1 MKLINR
7 ALSLLLVLCMAV
19 SPLTTWAA
27 AQEPADRGAAAQGV
41 AAPRSDDPYTWLDND
56 RKIEYPAAKTSAV
69 ADSTQSG
76 YGAEKMLD
84 GDVETTWQASWSSPP
99 ATPTI
104 TLTLSDA
111 EYVTGFLYESRQDN
125 NISGIMTDYSVY
137 VSTDGAAYSTEP
149 AATGTLPYKL
159 GTFFV
164 TFDTPQLA
172 KGIKIVSTACAITEL
187 RLTYLPHDF
196 DGLVASAD
204 AVRASVVG
212 GSDIDQWDSATLD
225 AYDESLAAI
234 KRAGK
239 PTAPESLQSACS
251 SLLALIGE
259 LKRAQSVSTEELRA
273 AYRRAVTLRGAAV
286 SGEAPL
292 QWPQSAMDAFDEV
305 LSSIEATAG
314 SMAARRGAV
323 LDARQALDD
332 GVFAFQ
338 LAQRKPEMSTT
349 LSITGGSLN
358 RLMDGVTASRFQSS
372 GAAADKSKYIDLD
385 YKNET
390 QFESLTFHS
399 WFAASQAVRSIQVQ
413 VKTGDQWQ
421 DVDGGKIY
429 TIGWTTNSQ
438 RPSEARTVTFSSPV
452 KGTAL
457 RICIVTTGDNGGID
471 ELEVGIGVNEADMRI
486 SLDRDAV
493 TLNEGDSLQLIA
505 TVLPAYATNK
515 NVIWTSSDPA
525 AVSVSTDGLVKGIF
539 VPDGVEE
546 KDVII
551 TAATEYGGKEAAC
564 TVTLLPKAAE
574 AEDKADAVRRVE
586 ILDTLARAS
595 KAEDYRAGA
604 LDTFRSAITV
614 LQEKLDNPNLT
625 VGGLR
630 LIDEG
635 CAAARKTFDEA
646 SLIPLR
652 TVGELIDRVTGAG
665 SKDRFVLEMIP
676 ADAVTGM
683 DVYEVDWDAAK
694 SMPVLRG
701 NNAVALATAYNYY
714 LKYFAYLDFP
724 YVGDCDLTL
733 PAVLPQMGERVRIV
747 FPYEYRHYF
756 NENCEYKYT
765 TSLYGEEEWTH
776 RLDWMA
782 MNGFNMFLLDIGE
795 HAVWLNAADE
805 LGLNDA
811 AKTELLYANKG
822 TEQYYGEY
830 AISAEAAAREGA
842 LAKFVTQRGLDLGM
856 EPEIRPFVGQLLFM
870 FPENRGDYY
879 GSSSKS
885 DFIINLP
892 NSVFDGV
899 TAYAAARWMN
909 LPQGIFLSPEV
920 APGSGKDA
928 DKAKAVFH
936 QVSDIYYASLLE
948 VLGFD
953 EYGRTPQFGFK
964 DMVGEQGFVVQHAAF
979 PQKVIE
985 EMVDGLLKLNPDA
998 VWMQTSWRYS
1008 TWLTRYYRP
1017 GSLMFVDLKA
1027 DNNPKWNSTDEF
1039 GGTPWVWSMLF
1050 NFGGNTGLGGGFD
1063 QITTDVIHASK
1074 AANYMRGISISPEG
1088 GDTNPA
1094 LYGLMAEMTWRSEAP
1109 DMEQWLKDYAKRRY
1123 GAENYALAQ
1132 TELDSVWAQLYTTVY
1147 SGNCPGGADGPSQT
1161 LINASPKLT
1170 GAKAR
1175 VYGTNSKAYASK
1187 DIIPAWAG
1195 LLDAADAI
1203 TEQGGT
1209 LNAQFQYDLVDLT
1222 RQALGDLSGDV
1233 YTKINPAYKAD
1244 NKDEALKYAGLMVDL
1259 CEKMDAILSTNRFF
1273 LLGTRLADAKARGV
1287 TDGDKAY
1294 FEKVERTFMT
1304 YWVLDNY
1311 DSGKNGG
1318 LIDYCNRHLAGLTT
1332 DYYGMRWRAFY
1343 NELDRAMTAGS
1354 GQYSQSNVDGA
1365 IKAAVT
1371 VWTEDRT
1378 PYPTETAGDSA
1389 AVSRSVLTHYTPLIQ
1404 ELYLDGGALR
1414 ALYEANKDRNDDG
1427 YPADAWQDFTQALAD
1442 AGKVLDTALSKEELD
1457 AARITLQA
1465 ALDALDA
1472 PAEDVDGVYDAWR
1485 QDAATVKPDAADNR
1499 ALCGTIGD
1507 GKAAL
1512 LLAGSVDN
1520 GQNDDDGLRPAP
1532 AIFVNDDL
1540 NAALSATAQNT
1551 VTFDFIPDAV
1561 LMAENSNTDHPL
1573 PVFGFYMNFAGVNE
1587 TYFIGYNGSS
1597 WNWQRYGAGAGWGN
1611 VSGPAIQPGTT
1622 YSVKLQW
1629 TGTHLDL
1636 FQVGVKGG
1644 EPTTVMNGT
1653 EAGAEMAAGGAGRG
1667 FGIRVAYSA
1676 WYQSLTSLTISNFR
1690 YSGQAREQ
1698 SVYAV
1703 SGKVTYDGAGVAN
1716 ATVTDGTSRAI
1727 TGSDGSYT
1735 LYAVQTG
1742 SRDLTV
1748 SAPAKGSVTKNVT
1761 LTDAG
1766 LTDINIAL
1774 DESSEPAKT
1783 YTVTV
1788 TGGTGSGEYEEGA
1801 SVTAAADAPSAGM
1814 EFREWTVSG
1823 LTGVDLTANPLT
1835 FTMPASA
1842 VTLTAVYMKTDDQIA
1857 LEAAKGKVE
1866 AGDYTVAQ
1874 ATANTEEAV
1883 AVWLEEAVASV
1894 LNGTGVSAEIAVTDF
1909 HAAVEDDKKANG
1921 ADGSFAFTV
1930 TLTRGERTVTTE
1942 PIEGVITMTAYVP
1955 PEQTQAPAFALTTAT
1970 FAGEDASSVAFTLT
1984 GDPVETYAVY
1994 ADAEDGE
2001 ALDDPLVS
2009 VEEST
2014 LTLTFAVKPEIETT
2028 YYISATDDNAGKAE
2042 SLRTAVTVKPYEA
2055 PAGSEK
2061 AVVSFT
2067 IPGQAGES
2075 VIDEAAHTVT
2085 VTMPAGTD
2093 LTALTPEITVS
2104 AGASVSPASGVE
2116 QDFTNGAAYTVTAED
2131 GTSQTYTVSVV
2142 LESAPTVP
2150 VTGVTLDMTSITL
2163 YSNRAGSVKL
2173 TADVAP
2179 ENADN
2184 RAVTWSSSDEA
2195 VARVDADGTV
2205 TAVAD
2210 GTAVITVTTEDGGLT
2225 AACTVTVE
2233 TYTEPYTPP
2242 VSNVTTTT
2250 AKNEDGSTTKTS
2262 TNRKTGTVTV
2272 TTTWPDGAKL
2282 VTTTTKDSASTSEVT
2297 LPNGRDSVTV
2307 TIPTAEKPAPGEVA
2321 LIVHEDG
2328 TREVVRTSVAAE
2340 NGMRVTLT
2348 EGAVLEIADNS
2359 KAFADVAEGHWAY
2372 DAIQFA
2378 ASRELFTGTGSGSFN
2393 PAGDMTR
2400 SMLVTVL
2407 ARLDGQETSGGAAW
2421 YSKATDWGMEA
2432 GITDGANMDA
2442 SITRESLVVMLCRY
2456 AKAEAPEESMLH
2468 DFPDSEKVS
2477 DWAEDAMGW
2486 AVANGILT
2494 GNGAGE
2500 LNPAGNASR
2509 AEVAAILMRFVGHLV
2524 K

>member
-137 VSTDGAAYSTEP
+137 VSTDGTAYSEEP

-259 LKRAQSVSTEELRA
+259 LKRTQSVSTEELRA

-399 WFAASQAVRSIQVQ
+399 WFAASQAVRTIQVQ

-604 LDTFRSAITV
+604 LDTFRSAITD

-1170 GAKAR
+1170 GSKAR

-1187 DIIPAWAG
+1187 DIIPVWAG

-1378 PYPTETAGDSA
+1378 PYPTETAGNSA

-1414 ALYEANKDRNDDG
+1414 ALYEANKDKNDDG

-1551 VTFDFIPDAV
+1551 VTCDFIPDAV

-1597 WNWQRYGAGAGWGN
+1597 WNWLRYGAGAGWGN

-2250 AKNEDGSTTKTS
+2250 VKNEDGSTTK
-2262 TNRKTGTVTV
+2262 
-2272 TTTWPDGAKL
+2272 DG
-2282 VTTTTKDSASTSEVT
+2282 ASTSEVT

-2359 KAFADVAEGHWAY
+2359 KAFADVAEGHWVY

-2442 SITRESLVVMLCRY
+2442 SVTRESLVVMLCRY
-2456 AKAEAPEESMLH
+2456 AKAETTEAEALN
-2468 DFPDSEKVS
+2468 DFPDADKVS

>member
-1 MKLINR
+1 MKLVNR

-137 VSTDGAAYSTEP
+137 VSTDGTAYSEEP

-273 AYRRAVTLRGAAV
+273 AYRRAVTLRGVAV

-399 WFAASQAVRSIQVQ
+399 WFAASQAVRTIQVQ

-525 AVSVSTDGLVKGIF
+525 AVSVSTDGMVKGIF
-539 VPDGVEE
+539 VPNGVEE

-586 ILDTLARAS
+586 MLDTLARAS

-604 LDTFRSAITV
+604 LDTFRSAITD

-733 PAVLPQMGERVRIV
+733 PAVLPQVGERVRIV

-1690 YSGQAREQ
+1690 YSGQAQEQ

-1857 LEAAKGKVE
+1857 LDAAKGKVE

-1894 LNGTGVSAEIAVTDF
+1894 LNGTGVSAGIAVTDF
-1909 HAAVEDDKKANG
+1909 HAAVEDDKEANG

-1955 PEQTQAPAFALTTAT
+1955 PEQTQAPAFALTAAT

-1994 ADAEDGE
+1994 AVAEDGE

-2061 AVVSFT
+2061 ALVSFT

-2282 VTTTTKDSASTSEVT
+2282 VTTTTKDGASTSEVT

-2328 TREVVRTSVAAE
+2328 TREVVRTSVAVE

-2359 KAFADVAEGHWAY
+2359 KAFADVAKGHWAY

-2486 AVANGILT
+2486 AVANGIIT

>member
-19 SPLTTWAA
+19 SPLTTRAA

-239 PTAPESLQSACS
+239 PTAPESLHSACS

-286 SGEAPL
+286 SGESPL
-292 QWPQSAMDAFDEV
+292 QWPQSALDAFDEV

-338 LAQRKPEMSTT
+338 LAQLKPEMSTT

-399 WFAASQAVRSIQVQ
+399 WFAASQAVRTIQVQ

-515 NVIWTSSDPA
+515 NVIWNSSDPT

-586 ILDTLARAS
+586 ILDTLAKAS
-595 KAEDYRAGA
+595 RAEDYRAGA
-604 LDTFRSAITV
+604 LDTFRSAITD

-646 SLIPLR
+646 PLIPLR

-733 PAVLPQMGERVRIV
+733 PAVLPQVGERVRIV

-953 EYGRTPQFGFK
+953 EYGRTPRFGFK

-1094 LYGLMAEMTWRSEAP
+1094 LYGLMAEMTWRNEAP

-1187 DIIPAWAG
+1187 DIIPVWAG

-1259 CEKMDAILSTNRFF
+1259 CEKIDAILSTNRFF

-1378 PYPTETAGDSA
+1378 PYPTEAAGDSA
-1389 AVSRSVLTHYTPLIQ
+1389 AVSRAILTHYTPLIQ

-1414 ALYEANKDRNDDG
+1414 ALYEANKDKNDDG

-1472 PAEDVDGVYDAWR
+1472 PAEGVDGVYDAWR
-1485 QDAATVKPDAADNR
+1485 QVPATVKPDAAGNR

-1512 LLAGSVDN
+1512 LLAGSVDS
-1520 GQNDDDGLRPAP
+1520 GQNDDAPKKP
-1532 AIFVNDDL
+1532 AIFVNDNL

-1551 VTFDFIPDAV
+1551 VTFDFTPDAV
-1561 LMAENSNTDHPL
+1561 PVPEDGKRL
-1573 PVFGFYMNFAGVNE
+1573 PIFGFYMNFVDVNE
-1587 TYFIGYNGSS
+1587 TYFIGYNGSE
-1597 WNWQRYGAGAGWGN
+1597 WNWQRYGAGAGWGSVN
-1611 VSGPAIQPGTT
+1611 GPAIQPGTT

-1653 EAGAEMAAGGAGRG
+1653 EAGAEMAAGGAGQG
-1667 FGIRVAYSA
+1667 FGIRVAYSD

-1735 LYAVQTG
+1735 LYAAQTG

-1748 SAPAKGSVTKNVT
+1748 SAPAKGFVTKNVT

-1801 SVTAAADAPSAGM
+1801 SVTATADAPSAGM
-1814 EFREWTVSG
+1814 EFREWTATG
-1823 LTGVDLTANPLT
+1823 LTGVDLTANPLI

-1842 VTLTAVYMKTDDQIA
+1842 VTLAATYQKTADQA
-1857 LEAAKGKVE
+1857 AVEAAKDTLEG
-1866 AGDYTVAQ
+1866 GDFTVAQ
-1874 ATANTEEAV
+1874 VTANTEEAV

-1894 LNGTGVSAEIAVTDF
+1894 LNGTDVSAEIAVADF
-1909 HAAVEDDKKANG
+1909 HAAVADDEATNG

-1930 TLTRGERTVTTE
+1930 ALTRGESTVTTE

-2028 YYISATDDNAGKAE
+2028 YYISATDASAEKTE

-2075 VIDEAAHTVT
+2075 VINEAAHTVT

-2093 LTALTPEITVS
+2093 LTTLTPEITVS

-2233 TYTEPYTPP
+2233 TYYEPYIPP
-2242 VSNVTTTT
+2242 VSNTTTT
-2250 AKNEDGSTTKTS
+2250 TSKNEDGSTTKTV
-2262 TNRKTGTVTV
+2262 TNKKTGTVTA
-2272 TTTWPDGAKL
+2272 TTTWPDGVRL
-2282 VTTTTKDSASTSEVT
+2282 ITTTKDGASTSEVT
-2297 LPNGRDSVTV
+2297 LPDGRDSVTV

-2328 TREVVRTSVAAE
+2328 TREVVRTSVAVE

-2378 ASRELFTGTGSGSFN
+2378 ASRELFTGTGAGSFS

-2442 SITRESLVVMLCRY
+2442 SITRESLVVMLYRY
-2456 AKAEAPEESMLH
+2456 AKAETTEAEALN
-2468 DFPDSEKVS
+2468 DFPDADKVS
-2477 DWAEDAMGW
+2477 DWAEDAMSW

-2500 LNPAGNASR
+2500 LNPAGTASR
-2509 AEVAAILMRFVGHLV
+2509 AEVAAILMRFAAQMA

>member
-56 RKIEYPAAKTSAV
+56 RKIEYPAAKTSAT

-76 YGAEKMLD
+76 YGTEKMLD
-84 GDVETTWQASWSSPP
+84 GNKGTKWEASWNNPP
-99 ATPTI
+99 MTTMI

-137 VSTDGAAYSTEP
+137 VSTDGAVYSTEP

-159 GTFFV
+159 GTFLV

-172 KGIKIVSTACAITEL
+172 KSIKIVSTACAITEL
-187 RLTYLPHDF
+187 RLTYLPTDY
-196 DGLVASAD
+196 DALVSAAEAIYEHTQANTGSEPPNWDSEVQQTYRGELDTIKNKGTPAEAELLETCASLFNLIRD
-204 AVRASVVG
+204 LKRSRWSNTDDLVKEFNRATILQRAAVVG
-212 GSDIDQWDSATLD
+212 
-225 AYDESLAAI
+225 
-234 KRAGK
+234 
-239 PTAPESLQSACS
+239 TAPMQW
-251 SLLALIGE
+251 
-259 LKRAQSVSTEELRA
+259 AQADR
-273 AYRRAVTLRGAAV
+273 
-286 SGEAPL
+286 
-292 QWPQSAMDAFDEV
+292 DAFKTV
-305 LSSIEATAG
+305 LERIESVAG
-314 SMAARRGAV
+314 TQAARLGNV
-323 LDARQALDD
+323 LDAQNELAEAL
-332 GVFAFQ
+332 FAFEA
-338 LAQRKPEMSTT
+338 AQVKPKMSTT
-349 LSITGGSLN
+349 LSITGGSLDN
-358 RLMDGVTASRFQSS
+358 LMDGVTASRFQSS
-372 GAAADKSKYIDLD
+372 GSSADKSKYIELD
-385 YKNET
+385 YTNET

-399 WFAASQAVRSIQVQ
+399 WFATRQAVKAIQVQ
-413 VKTGDQWQ
+413 VKTDGQWK

-429 TIGWTTNSQ
+429 TINWTTNEQ
-438 RPSEARTVTFSSPV
+438 TPSEACTVTFDAPV

-457 RICIVTTGDNGGID
+457 RICIVTSGVKGGID
-471 ELEVGIGVNEADMRI
+471 ELEVGLAVSESDMSI
-486 SLDRDAV
+486 ALDSTAI
-493 TLNEGDSLQLIA
+493 TLYEGESAQLTA

-515 NVIWTSSDPA
+515 NVRWTSSDPSI
-525 AVSVSTDGLVKGIF
+525 VSVSSDGAITGIAL
-539 VPDGVEE
+539 PIGVES
-546 KDVII
+546 KVVTI
-551 TAATEYGGKEAAC
+551 TATTEYGSKTATC
-564 TVTLLPKAAE
+564 TVTLLPKAAT
-574 AEDKADAVRRVE
+574 AADKADTLRRVE
-586 ILDTLARAS
+586 ILDKLATAS
-595 KAEDYRAGA
+595 KADDYETGA
-604 LDTFRSAITV
+604 LDTFRAAIAGLKQQLEDTA
-614 LQEKLDNPNLT
+614 LT
-625 VGGLR
+625 VGGLT
-630 LIDEG
+630 LINESCSDARDAFD
-635 CAAARKTFDEA
+635 AASR
-646 SLIPLR
+646 IPLR
-652 TVGELIDRVTGAG
+652 TVGKLIDRVTGTG
-665 SKDRFVLEMIP
+665 SSEKFILEIIP
-676 ADAVTGM
+676 ADAATGM
-683 DVYEVDWDAAK
+683 DVYEVDWDTASGK
-694 SMPVLRG
+694 PVLRG
-701 NNAVALATAYNYY
+701 NNAVSLATAYNYY
-714 LKYFAYLDFP
+714 LKYFAFLDFP
-724 YVGDCDLTL
+724 YVGDCDLEL
-733 PAVLPQMGERVRIV
+733 PAAMPVVDQEVRIV

-765 TSLYGEEEWTH
+765 TSLYGQEEWEH

-782 MNGFNMFLLDIGE
+782 MNGFNMYLMDIGE
-795 HAVWLNAADE
+795 HAVWLDAAAD

-811 AKTELLYANKG
+811 AKDEILHANKG
-822 TEQYYGEY
+822 TEQYYGVY
-830 AISAEAAAREGA
+830 SISEEAAAQEGA
-842 LAKFVTQRGLDLGM
+842 LAKFVTQRGFDLGM
-856 EPEIRPFVGQLLFM
+856 EPEIRPFIGQLLFM
-870 FPENRGDYY
+870 FPNNHDDYY
-879 GSSSKS
+879 GTSYKK
-885 DFIINLP
+885 DFVIDLP
-892 NSVFDGV
+892 GSIMNGV
-899 TAYAAARWMN
+899 TAYPAARWMG
-909 LPQGIFLSPEV
+909 LPQGVFLSPEV
-920 APGSGKDA
+920 APGSTQEAAAQARKVYD
-928 DKAKAVFH
+928 
-936 QVSDIYYASLLE
+936 QVSDIYYASLQK

-953 EYGRTPQFGFK
+953 EYGRTPQYALK
-964 DMVGEQGFVVQHAAF
+964 DMVAEQGFVVQHAAF
-979 PQKVIE
+979 PQRVVAD
-985 EMVDGLLKLNPDA
+985 MVEHLLALNPDA
-998 VWMQTSWRYS
+998 IWIQSSWRYQ
-1008 TWLTRYYRP
+1008 TWLPQHYRP
-1017 GSLMFVDLKA
+1017 GSFMVLDL
-1027 DNNPKWNSTDEF
+1027 NSEYRPKWQSTNEF
-1039 GGTPWVWSMLF
+1039 DGTPWLWGMLS
-1050 NFGGNTGLGGGFD
+1050 NFGGNTGMEGGFD
-1063 QITTDVIHASK
+1063 LIANQILSDDVKASHMK
-1074 AANYMRGISISPEG
+1074 GVAITPEG

-1094 LYGLMAEMTWRSEAP
+1094 LYALMAEMNWRSEAP
-1109 DMEQWLKDYAKRRY
+1109 DVDQWMQDYAKRRY
-1123 GAENYALAQ
+1123 GAENYELAKQ
-1132 TELDSVWAQLYTTVY
+1132 ELDKAWQGLYKTVY
-1147 SGNCPGGADGPSQT
+1147 SAFLGAPGPAQT
-1161 LINASPKLT
+1161 IINAHPKLT

-1175 VYGTNSKAYASK
+1175 SYGTNNKKYQSK
-1187 DIIPAWAG
+1187 DIIPVWESM
-1195 LLDAADAI
+1195 LEAAEKI
-1203 TEQGGT
+1203 QESGGSLTEQ
-1209 LNAQFQYDLVDLT
+1209 FKYDLVDIT

-1233 YTKINPAYKAD
+1233 YAKINPAYKAD

-1273 LLGTRLADAKARGV
+1273 LLGTRLEDAKSRGV
-1287 TDGDKAY
+1287 TDDDKFY

-1304 YWVLDNY
+1304 YWVLDKY
-1311 DSGKNGG
+1311 DAGGG
-1318 LIDYCNRHLAGLTT
+1318 LRDYCNRHLAGLMT
-1332 DYYGMRWRAFY
+1332 DYYGMRWQKFY
-1343 NELDRAMTAGS
+1343 AELDRAMTAGS
-1354 GQYSQSNVDGA
+1354 GQYSQSTVDNA
-1365 IKAAVT
+1365 IRPIVID
-1371 VWTEDRT
+1371 WSEDRT
-1378 PYPTETAGDSA
+1378 PYTTTPAGDPVE
-1389 AVSRSVLTHYTPLIQ
+1389 VSRAILTGYTALIQ

-1414 ALYEANKDRNDDG
+1414 ILYEANKDRTDAG
-1427 YPADAWQDFTQALAD
+1427 YPADTWEAFTQALAG
-1442 AGKVLDTALSKEELD
+1442 AEAALSSLSAEELTT
-1457 AARITLQA
+1457 ARTALQA
-1465 ALDALDA
+1465 AIDALEVLAADA
-1472 PAEDVDGVYDAWR
+1472 DGIYDAWH
-1485 QDAATVKPDAADNR
+1485 QDEATVKPDAADNK
-1499 ALCGTIGD
+1499 ALCGTLSSG
-1507 GKAAL
+1507 ANPVL
-1512 LLAGSVDN
+1512 RLTGSVDN
-1520 GQNDDDGLRPAP
+1520 GQNDDAP
-1532 AIFVNDDL
+1532 SKPTIFVNETL
-1540 NAALSATAQNT
+1540 NAVLSATEQNT
-1551 VTFDFIPDAV
+1551 VTFDFTPSAV
-1561 LMAENSNTDHPL
+1561 RAQEGGSGSILCP
-1573 PVFGFYMNFAGVNE
+1573 FGFYLNYNGVNDN
-1587 TYFIGYNGSS
+1587 YYIGYNGKT
-1597 WNWQRYGAGAGWGN
+1597 WNWQRYGANAAFDT
-1611 VSGPAIQPGTT
+1611 VSGPTILPGTT

-1636 FQVGVKGG
+1636 FQVGVKGSDL
-1644 EPTTVMNGT
+1644 TTVMSGT
-1653 EAGAEMAAGGAGRG
+1653 EAGAAMADGGAGRG
-1667 FGIRVAYSA
+1667 FGIRVAYHANSK
-1676 WYQSLTSLTISNFR
+1676 SLATLDLSNFR

-1698 SVYAV
+1698 SRYPV

-1735 LYAVQTG
+1735 LYAAQTG

-1994 ADAEDGE
+1994 AVAEDGE

-2028 YYISATDDNAGKAE
+2028 YYISATDDNAEKTE

-2061 AVVSFT
+2061 ALVSFT

-2282 VTTTTKDSASTSEVT
+2282 VTTTTKDGASTSEVT
-2297 LPNGRDSVTV
+2297 PPNGRDSVTV

-2321 LIVHEDG
+2321 HIVHEDG
-2328 TREVVRTSVAAE
+2328 TREVVRTSVAVE

-2359 KAFADVAEGHWAY
+2359 KAFADVAKGHWAY

-2486 AVANGILT
+2486 AVANGIIT

>member
-137 VSTDGAAYSTEP
+137 VSTDGTAYSEEP

-399 WFAASQAVRSIQVQ
+399 WFAASQAVRTIQVQ

-525 AVSVSTDGLVKGIF
+525 AVSVSTDGMVKGIF
-539 VPDGVEE
+539 VPNGVEE

-604 LDTFRSAITV
+604 LDTFRSAITD

-1561 LMAENSNTDHPL
+1561 LMAENSNTDNPL

-1698 SVYAV
+1698 SVYPV

-1735 LYAVQTG
+1735 LYAAQTG

-1748 SAPAKGSVTKNVT
+1748 SVPAKGSVTKNVT

-1801 SVTAAADAPSAGM
+1801 SVTAAADAPSDGM

-2061 AVVSFT
+2061 ALVSFT

-2250 AKNEDGSTTKTS
+2250 AKIEDGSTTKTS

-2282 VTTTTKDSASTSEVT
+2282 VTTTTKDGASTSEVT

-2378 ASRELFTGTGSGSFN
+2378 ASRELFTGTGAGSFS

-2456 AKAEAPEESMLH
+2456 AKAETTEAEALN
-2468 DFPDSEKVS
+2468 DFPDADKVS

>member
-19 SPLTTWAA
+19 LPLTTWAA
-27 AQEPADRGAAAQGV
+27 AQEPADRGAATQGV
-41 AAPRSDDPYTWLDND
+41 AAPRSGDPYTWLDND

-84 GDVETTWQASWSSPP
+84 GDVETTWQASWNNPP

-125 NISGIMTDYSVY
+125 NISGIMTDYSVF

-149 AATGTLPYKL
+149 AATGTLSYKL

-172 KGIKIVSTACAITEL
+172 KSIKIVSTACAITEL

-204 AVRASVVG
+204 AERASVVG

-234 KRAGK
+234 KSAGK
-239 PTAPESLQSACS
+239 PTTPESLHSACS

-286 SGEAPL
+286 AGEAPL
-292 QWPQSAMDAFDEV
+292 QWPQSALDAFDEV

-314 SMAARRGAV
+314 GMAARRGAV

-338 LAQRKPEMSTT
+338 LAQLKPEMSTT

-372 GAAADKSKYIDLD
+372 GAAADKSKYIELD

-390 QFESLTFHS
+390 QFESLTFRS
-399 WFAASQAVRSIQVQ
+399 WFAASQAVRTIQVQ
-413 VKTGDQWQ
+413 VKTGGQWQ

-493 TLNEGDSLQLIA
+493 TLNEGDSLQLTA

-515 NVIWTSSDPA
+515 NVIWTSSDPT
-525 AVSVSTDGLVKGIF
+525 AVSVSADGLVKGIF

-546 KDVII
+546 KEVII
-551 TAATEYGGKEAAC
+551 TAATEYGGREAAC

-586 ILDTLARAS
+586 ILDALARAS

-604 LDTFRSAITV
+604 LDTFRSAITE

-625 VGGLR
+625 VGGLK
-630 LIDEG
+630 LIDKG

-665 SKDRFVLEMIP
+665 SKDRFVLEMTP

-733 PAVLPQMGERVRIV
+733 PAVLPQVGERVRIV

-811 AKTELLYANKG
+811 ARTELLHANKG

-879 GSSSKS
+879 GNSSKS

-953 EYGRTPQFGFK
+953 EYGRTPRFGFK

-1094 LYGLMAEMTWRSEAP
+1094 LYGLMAEMTWRNEAP

-1187 DIIPAWAG
+1187 DIIPVWAG

-1233 YTKINPAYKAD
+1233 YAKINPAYIAD
-1244 NKDEALKYAGLMVDL
+1244 NREAALEYAGLMVDL
-1259 CEKMDAILSTNRFF
+1259 CEQMDDILATNRFF
-1273 LLGTRLADAKARGV
+1273 LAGTRLADAKARGV
-1287 TDGDKAY
+1287 TDDDKVY

-1354 GQYSQSNVDGA
+1354 GQYSQSNVDGV

-1371 VWTEDRT
+1371 AWTEDRT

-1389 AVSRSVLTHYTPLIQ
+1389 AVSRAVLTHYTPLIQ

-1414 ALYEANKDRNDDG
+1414 ALYEANKDKNDDG
-1427 YPADAWQDFTQALAD
+1427 YPADAWQDFTQALTD

-1472 PAEDVDGVYDAWR
+1472 PAEGVDGVYDAWR

-1520 GQNDDDGLRPAP
+1520 GQNDDASIKP

-1551 VTFDFIPDAV
+1551 VNFDFIPDAV

-1573 PVFGFYMNFAGVNE
+1573 PAFGFYMNFAGVNE

-1698 SVYAV
+1698 SRYPV

-1716 ATVTDGTSRAI
+1716 ATVTDGISRAI

-1735 LYAVQTG
+1735 LYAAQTG
-1742 SRDLTV
+1742 SKDLTV
-1748 SAPAKGSVTKNVT
+1748 SAPAKGSVTKNVM

-1766 LTDINIAL
+1766 LTDISIVL
-1774 DESSEPAKT
+1774 DGSSEPAKT

-1788 TGGTGSGEYEEGA
+1788 TGGTGSGEYEEGS
-1801 SVTAAADAPSAGM
+1801 SVTAAADAPAAGM

-1842 VTLTAVYMKTDDQIA
+1842 VTLTAVYKKTDDQIA
-1857 LEAAKGKVE
+1857 VEAAKGKVE
-1866 AGDYTVAQ
+1866 AGDYTVPQ
-1874 ATANTEEAV
+1874 ATANTEDDV
-1883 AVWLEEAVASV
+1883 KNWLEEAAAV
-1894 LNGTGVSAEIAVTDF
+1894 LLDGTGVAADISISVFTPAVADEEEAEGTDGRFTFTAVLS
-1909 HAAVEDDKKANG
+1909 K
-1921 ADGSFAFTV
+1921 
-1930 TLTRGERTVTTE
+1930 GESTVTTDS
-1942 PIEGVITMTAYVP
+1942 ISGVITKSPIVAPDQTVAPTFVLATA
-1955 PEQTQAPAFALTTAT
+1955 AFAD
-1970 FAGEDASSVAFTLT
+1970 ENASSVVFTLT

-2001 ALDDPLVS
+2001 ALGDPLVS
-2009 VEEST
+2009 VEANT

-2028 YYISATDDNAGKAE
+2028 YYISATDAAAGKAE

-2061 AVVSFT
+2061 AIVSFT
-2067 IPGQAGES
+2067 IPGQVGES
-2075 VIDEAAHTVT
+2075 VIDEDAHTVT
-2085 VTMPAGTD
+2085 VTMPADTD

-2104 AGASVSPASGVE
+2104 AGACVSPASGVE

-2142 LESAPTVP
+2142 LESTPTVP
-2150 VTGVTLDMTSITL
+2150 VTGVTLDRTSITL

-2173 TADVAP
+2173 TAAVAP

-2184 RAVTWSSSDEA
+2184 RAVTWTSSDEA

-2210 GTAVITVTTEDGGLT
+2210 GTAVITATTVDGGLT

-2242 VSNVTTTT
+2242 VSSVTTTT
-2250 AKNEDGSTTKTS
+2250 TKNEDGSTTKTS

-2272 TTTWPDGAKL
+2272 TTTWPDGARL
-2282 VTTTTKDSASTSEVT
+2282 VTTTHKDGTSTSEVT
-2297 LPNGRDSVTV
+2297 PPNGRDSVTV

-2328 TREVVRTSVAAE
+2328 TREVVRTSVAEE

-2378 ASRELFTGTGSGSFN
+2378 ASRELFTGTGAGSFN

-2421 YSKATDWGMEA
+2421 YSKAMDWGMET

-2456 AKAEAPEESMLH
+2456 AKAETTEESMLH
-2468 DFPDSEKVS
+2468 DFPDADKVS
-2477 DWAEDAMGW
+2477 DWAVDAMGW